1 MEMTQRVCL
10 NPALFVIIMRQ
21 MMKIMTFVIPLIPIL
36 ARRFFILHDGY
47 TSTIIVIYLMII
59 LTHALKR
66 ARTGILPVM
75 SILYAAVKERVKV
88 SVQF

>member
-1 MEMTQRVCL
+1 
-10 NPALFVIIMRQ
+10 

-36 ARRFFILHDGY
+36 ARRFFILYDRY
-47 TSTIIVIYLMII
+47 TSTIIIIYLVII
-59 LTHALKR
+59 LTHARKR